1 MELLL
6 VSVASLFAGF
16 VDAIVGGGGLI
27 LVPALF
33 AVFPTTHPA
42 TLFGV
47 NKSASMWGTAAATVQ
62 FARRVQMPWASLL
75 PAAGLAFAQAYP
87 SKPIRMVVGYP
98 PGGGI
103 DFAART
109 VQVPMQE
116 ALKQQI
122 VVDYKPGASGM
133 IAATE
138 LTRQAPDGYTLLLA
152 NTGPFAIAPYLQS
165 KPPYDPVKQF
175 TYIGQISQGSYIA
188 VTRPEHP
195 AKNLK
200 DFVAWAKA
208 QTGQVNFAS
217 GGNGTSTH
225 LNGELMNQVTGLDM
239 THVPYKGSAPAVQD
253 LLGGQTQILIDAG
266 TVLLPQIKGGKLKAL
281 AVTGPKRDPQLPDVP
296 TVAELGLGGMEAVGF
311 QGLVGPAGMPKDVVD
326 RLSSELAKALAQPDI
341 KAKFATAGAEVH
353 SLGPTEFAAF
363 VKKDNEKWAKLIKER
378 KLQLD

>member
-1 MELLL
+1 MNTPHITRTLR
-6 VSVASLFAGF
+6 
-16 VDAIVGGGGLI
+16 
-27 LVPALF
+27 PALAF
-33 AVFPTTHPA
+33 AALA
-42 TLFGV
+42 T
-47 NKSASMWGTAAATVQ
+47 
-62 FARRVQMPWASLL
+62 
-75 PAAGLAFAQAYP
+75 AAGLAFAQAYP

-165 KPPYDPVKQF
+165 NPPYDPVKQF

-188 VTRPEHP
+188 VTRPDHP

-326 RLSSELAKALAQPDI
+326 RLSGELAKALAQPDI

>member
-1 MELLL
+1 M
-6 VSVASLFAGF
+6 SFKR
-16 VDAIVGGGGLI
+16 I
-27 LVPALF
+27 PALLAF
-33 AVFPTTHPA
+33 
-42 TLFGV
+42 
-47 NKSASMWGTAAATVQ
+47 TALT
-62 FARRVQMPWASLL
+62 
-75 PAAGLAFAQAYP
+75 AAGLASAQGYP
-87 SKPIRMVVGYP
+87 STKPIRLIVGYP

-109 VQVPMQE
+109 VQVPLQE
-116 ALKQQI
+116 ALKQQM

-188 VTRPEHP
+188 VTRPDHP
-195 AKNLK
+195 AKDLK
-200 DFVAWAKA
+200 AFVAWAK
-208 QTGQVNFAS
+208 GQPGKVNFAS
-217 GGNGTSTH
+217 GGAGTSTH

-253 LLGGQTQILIDAG
+253 LIGGQTQILIDAG
-266 TVLLPQIKGGKLKAL
+266 SVLLPQVKGGKLKAL
-281 AVTGPKRDPQLPDVP
+281 AVTGPRRDPQLPDVP
-296 TVAELGLGGMEAVGF
+296 TVKELGLGGMESVGF

-326 RLSSELAKALAQPDI
+326 RLSTELAKVLAQPDI
-341 KAKFATAGAEVH
+341 QAKFATAGAEVH
-353 SLGPTEFAAF
+353 SLGPTEFSAF
-363 VKKDNEKWAKLIKER
+363 VKADNEKWAKLIRER

>member
-1 MELLL
+1 MKNHRISRALALTAL
-6 VSVASLFAGF
+6 AAFA
-16 VDAIVGGGGLI
+16 AAGGL
-27 LVPALF
+27 AS
-33 AVFPTTHPA
+33 AQGYPTT
-42 TLFGV
+42 
-47 NKSASMWGTAAATVQ
+47 
-62 FARRVQMPWASLL
+62 
-75 PAAGLAFAQAYP
+75 
-87 SKPIRMVVGYP
+87 KPIRLIVGYP

-109 VQVPMQE
+109 VQVPLQE
-116 ALKQQI
+116 ALKQQM

-188 VTRPEHP
+188 VTRPDHP
-195 AKNLK
+195 AKDLK
-200 DFVAWAKA
+200 EFVAWAK
-208 QTGQVNFAS
+208 GQPGKVNFAS
-217 GGNGTSTH
+217 GGAGTSTH

-253 LLGGQTQILIDAG
+253 LIGGQTQILIDAG
-266 TVLLPQIKGGKLKAL
+266 SVLLPQVKGGKLKAL

-296 TVAELGLGGMEAVGF
+296 TVKELGLGGMESVGF
-311 QGLVGPAGMPKDVVD
+311 QGLVGPAGMPRDVVD
-326 RLSSELAKALAQPDI
+326 RLSGELAKVLAQPDI
-341 KAKFATAGAEVH
+341 RAKFAAAGAEVH
-353 SLGPTEFAAF
+353 SLGPTEFSAF
-363 VKKDNEKWAKLIKER
+363 VKADNEKWAKLIRER

>member
-1 MELLL
+1 MN
-6 VSVASLFAGF
+6 
-16 VDAIVGGGGLI
+16 IVRTLR
-27 LVPALF
+27 PALAF
-33 AVFPTTHPA
+33 IA
-42 TLFGV
+42 L
-47 NKSASMWGTAAATVQ
+47 AA
-62 FARRVQMPWASLL
+62 
-75 PAAGLAFAQAYP
+75 AAGLACAQAAYP
-87 SKPIRMVVGYP
+87 TKPIRMIVGYP

-116 ALKQQI
+116 ALKQQM

-165 KPPYDPVKQF
+165 KPPYDPIKQF

-188 VTRPEHP
+188 VTRPDYP
-195 AKNLK
+195 SKNLN

-225 LNGELMNQVTGLDM
+225 LNGELMNQVTGLNM
-239 THVPYKGSAPAVQD
+239 THVPYKGSAPVVQD

-326 RLSSELAKALAQPDI
+326 RLATELAKALAQPDI

-353 SLGPTEFAAF
+353 SLGPTEFATF

>member
-1 MELLL
+1 MNTPHITRTLR
-6 VSVASLFAGF
+6 
-16 VDAIVGGGGLI
+16 
-27 LVPALF
+27 PALAF
-33 AVFPTTHPA
+33 AALA
-42 TLFGV
+42 T
-47 NKSASMWGTAAATVQ
+47 
-62 FARRVQMPWASLL
+62 
-75 PAAGLAFAQAYP
+75 AAGLAFAQAYP

-208 QTGQVNFAS
+208 QPGQVNFAS

-311 QGLVGPAGMPKDVVD
+311 QGLVGPAGPAGMPKDVVD

>member
-1 MELLL
+1 MNIFRTLR
-6 VSVASLFAGF
+6 
-16 VDAIVGGGGLI
+16 
-27 LVPALF
+27 PAL
-33 AVFPTTHPA
+33 ACVA
-42 TLFGV
+42 L
-47 NKSASMWGTAAATVQ
+47 ASV
-62 FARRVQMPWASLL
+62 
-75 PAAGLAFAQAYP
+75 AGLACAQAYP
-87 SKPIRMVVGYP
+87 TKPIRMVVGYP

-188 VTRPEHP
+188 VTRPDHP

-326 RLSSELAKALAQPDI
+326 RLSGELAKALAQPDI

-353 SLGPTEFAAF
+353 SLGPVEFAAF

>member
-1 MELLL
+1 MKTIKLC
-6 VSVASLFAGF
+6 A
-16 VDAIVGGGGLI
+16 AI
-27 LVPALF
+27 AL
-33 AVFPTTHPA
+33 
-42 TLFGV
+42 
-47 NKSASMWGTAAATVQ
+47 TA
-62 FARRVQMPWASLL
+62 
-75 PAAGLAFAQAYP
+75 AAGLACAQGYP
-87 SKPIRMVVGYP
+87 NKPIRMIVGYP

-109 VQVPMQE
+109 VQLPLQD
-116 ALKQQI
+116 ALKQQF

-138 LTRQAPDGYTLLLA
+138 LTRTAPDGYTLLLA

-175 TYIGQISQGSYIA
+175 TYIGQISAGSYIA
-188 VTRPEHP
+188 VTRPDHP

-200 DFVAWAKA
+200 DFVAWAK
-208 QTGQVNFAS
+208 GQPGKVNFAS

-266 TVLLPQIKGGKLKAL
+266 SVLLPQIKGGKLKAL

-296 TVAELGLGGMEAVGF
+296 TVGEMGLGGMESVGF

-326 RLSSELAKALAQPDI
+326 KLSRELAKALAQPDI
-341 KAKFATAGAEVH
+341 KAKFTAAGAEVH
-353 SLGPTEFAAF
+353 SLGPAEFAAF
-363 VKKDNEKWAKLIKER
+363 VKADNEKWSKLIRER

>member
-1 MELLL
+1 VKFNRLCAGLGL
-6 VSVASLFAGF
+6 GFA
-16 VDAIVGGGGLI
+16 
-27 LVPALF
+27 
-33 AVFPTTHPA
+33 
-42 TLFGV
+42 
-47 NKSASMWGTAAATVQ
+47 MAA
-62 FARRVQMPWASLL
+62 
-75 PAAGLAFAQAYP
+75 AAGLAAAQAFP
-87 SKPIRMVVGYP
+87 SAKPIRLIVGYP

-109 VQVPMQE
+109 VQVPLQE
-116 ALKQQI
+116 ALKQQL

-138 LTRQAPDGYTLLLA
+138 LTRQPADGYTLLLA

-165 KPPYDPVKQF
+165 KPPYDPIRQF

-188 VTRPEHP
+188 VTRPDHP

-200 DFVAWAKA
+200 EFVAWAK
-208 QTGQVNFAS
+208 GQPGKVNFAS

-253 LLGGQTQILIDAG
+253 LIGGQTQILIDAG
-266 TVLLPQIKGGKLKAL
+266 SVLLPQVKGGKLKAL
-281 AVTGPKRDPQLPDVP
+281 AVTGPARDPQLPDVP
-296 TVAELGLGGMEAVGF
+296 TVKELGLAGMESVGF
-311 QGLVGPAGMPKDVVD
+311 QGLVGPANMPKEVVD
-326 RLSSELAKALAQPDI
+326 RLSGELARALAQPEI

-353 SLGPTEFAAF
+353 SLGPAEFAAF
-363 VKKDNEKWAKLIKER
+363 VKADNEKWSRLIKER

>member
-1 MELLL
+1 MNTFRALR
-6 VSVASLFAGF
+6 
-16 VDAIVGGGGLI
+16 
-27 LVPALF
+27 PAL
-33 AVFPTTHPA
+33 ACVA
-42 TLFGV
+42 L
-47 NKSASMWGTAAATVQ
+47 ASV
-62 FARRVQMPWASLL
+62 
-75 PAAGLAFAQAYP
+75 AGLACAQAYP

-116 ALKQQI
+116 ALKAMI

-188 VTRPEHP
+188 VTRPDHP

-208 QTGQVNFAS
+208 QPGQVNFAS

-326 RLSSELAKALAQPDI
+326 RLSSELAKALSQPDI

>member
-1 MELLL
+1 MINRRICRALALT
-6 VSVASLFAGF
+6 
-16 VDAIVGGGGLI
+16 AIGGL
-27 LVPALF
+27 
-33 AVFPTTHPA
+33 
-42 TLFGV
+42 
-47 NKSASMWGTAAATVQ
+47 AA
-62 FARRVQMPWASLL
+62 
-75 PAAGLAFAQAYP
+75 AAGLASAQGYP
-87 SKPIRMVVGYP
+87 STKPIRLIVGYP

-109 VQVPMQE
+109 VQVPLQE
-116 ALKQQI
+116 ALKQQM

-138 LTRQAPDGYTLLLA
+138 LTRQVPDGYTLLLA

-188 VTRPEHP
+188 VTRPDHP

-200 DFVAWAKA
+200 DFVAWAK
-208 QTGQVNFAS
+208 GQPGKVNFAS
-217 GGNGTSTH
+217 GGAGTSTH

-253 LLGGQTQILIDAG
+253 LIGGQTQILIDAG
-266 TVLLPQIKGGKLKAL
+266 SVLLPQVKGGKLKAL
-281 AVTGPKRDPQLPDVP
+281 AVTGPRRDPQLPDVP
-296 TVAELGLGGMEAVGF
+296 TVKELALGGMESVGF

-326 RLSSELAKALAQPDI
+326 RLSTELARVLAQPDI
-341 KAKFATAGAEVH
+341 QAKFATAGAEVH
-353 SLGPTEFAAF
+353 SLGPTEFSAF
-363 VKKDNEKWAKLIKER
+363 VKADNEKWAKLIRER

>member
-1 MELLL
+1 VKFNRLCAGLGL
-6 VSVASLFAGF
+6 GFAM
-16 VDAIVGGGGLI
+16 A
-27 LVPALF
+27 
-33 AVFPTTHPA
+33 AV
-42 TLFGV
+42 
-47 NKSASMWGTAAATVQ
+47 
-62 FARRVQMPWASLL
+62 
-75 PAAGLAFAQAYP
+75 AGLAAAQAFP
-87 SKPIRMVVGYP
+87 SAKPIRLIVGYP

-109 VQVPMQE
+109 VQVPLQE
-116 ALKQQI
+116 ALKQQL

-138 LTRQAPDGYTLLLA
+138 LTRQPADGYTLLLA

-165 KPPYDPVKQF
+165 KPPYDPIRQF

-188 VTRPEHP
+188 VTRPDHP

-200 DFVAWAKA
+200 EFVAWAK
-208 QTGQVNFAS
+208 GQPGKVNFAS

-253 LLGGQTQILIDAG
+253 LIGGQTQILIDAG
-266 TVLLPQIKGGKLKAL
+266 SVLLPQVKGGKLKAL
-281 AVTGPKRDPQLPDVP
+281 AVTGPARDPQLPDVP
-296 TVAELGLGGMEAVGF
+296 TVKELGLAGMESVGF
-311 QGLVGPAGMPKDVVD
+311 QGLVGPANMPKEVVD
-326 RLSSELAKALAQPDI
+326 RLSGELARALAQPEI

-353 SLGPTEFAAF
+353 SLGPAEFAAF
-363 VKKDNEKWAKLIKER
+363 VKADNEKWSRLIKER

>member
-1 MELLL
+1 MKVVRALGHTMAFVTLATA
-6 VSVASLFAGF
+6 ASLA
-16 VDAIVGGGGLI
+16 
-27 LVPALF
+27 
-33 AVFPTTHPA
+33 H
-42 TLFGV
+42 
-47 NKSASMWGTAAATVQ
+47 
-62 FARRVQMPWASLL
+62 
-75 PAAGLAFAQAYP
+75 AQAYP
-87 SKPIRMVVGYP
+87 SKPIRLLVGYP
-98 PGGGI
+98 PGVGI

-109 VQVPMQE
+109 VQQPMQE

-138 LTRQAPDGYTLLLA
+138 LTRQAPDGYTVLLA

-195 AKNLK
+195 AKNLQ

-208 QTGQVNFAS
+208 QTAQVTFAS

-253 LLGGQTQILIDAG
+253 LLGGQTHILIDAG

-296 TVAELGLGGMEAVGF
+296 TVGELGLGGMESVGF
-311 QGLVGPAGMPKDVVD
+311 QGLVGPAGMPKEVVD
-326 RLSSELAKALAQPDI
+326 RLAAELAKALAQPDI
-341 KAKFATAGAEVH
+341 KAKFATAGSEVH
-353 SLGPTEFAAF
+353 PLGPAEFAAF
-363 VKKDNEKWAKLIKER
+363 VKKDNEKWAKLIRER